1 MGELFSARSGR
12 SRLGNGAIPRQTGA
26 SGMTAVLERTAAPC
40 ALRDSENALRAV
52 VAESECEV
60 EQLAHDF
67 EGLARETSTI
77 LEIAGVIAGCAGD
90 ERMGSVLTGVQRLAS
105 AAKSFLRE
113 RVEAT
118 TGILETVTAEA
129 ALLERLA
136 HLTRGQKAIVRETEM
151 LRVLTNI
158 EVARLGEVGAGF
170 QYLAHELDDFAQAV
184 ARSTNEVTRHTDER
198 RKAIEETRRSLTA
211 ELPRMREEFAR
222 VEQSLEAALASV
234 EAALEQL
241 RGTPVRF
248 SGCVEEIARQIA
260 GVVAGIQAHD
270 ITRQQIEHVQAAL
283 LTIADE
289 LGGEERPSAGTE
301 AGLMVQSYQLRSV
314 RETVRGWTTQI
325 GSCLEAIR
333 HITSSEILELGPV
346 VLAQHSA
353 LGAHL
358 TRIEELE
365 EECEADNARVQASFA
380 GISGLMQLVNEH
392 LERSKVV
399 RDRLQL
405 LMFNSIVE
413 ASHLGSQADGI
424 LEIST
429 TIKRISA
436 TWREIT
442 TGTEAATE
450 EIRTLVEQS
459 RTTVEAFSEASKE
472 GLRAARGETMGGLG
486 VLRDAA
492 ECADRRGRE
501 IQRATLGLQAK
512 IAEAGSAGHHL
523 EVCFEGLDAA
533 LEGIET
539 ARRQLEKER
548 EPGDAA
554 FDREEVE
561 RRFSAGYTT
570 EMERAVLRA
579 ALEGGPMPVAQR
591 NFAGNS
597 VELF

>member
-1 MGELFSARSGR
+1 MR
-12 SRLGNGAIPRQTGA
+12 NGAIPRQTVAG
-26 SGMTAVLERTAAPC
+26 SMTAVLERAAAPC
-40 ALRDSENALRAV
+40 ALRDLESALGAV
-52 VAESECEV
+52 VAESEREV

-90 ERMGSVLTGVQRLAS
+90 ERMGSVLPGVRRLAS
-105 AAKSFLRE
+105 AAKGFLRE

-118 TGILETVTAEA
+118 ARILETVTAEG

-136 HLTRGQKAIVRETEM
+136 RLTRGQKAIVRETEM

-170 QYLAHELDDFAQAV
+170 QYLAHELDDFAQSV
-184 ARSTNEVTRHTDER
+184 ARSTNELTRLTDER
-198 RKAIEETRRSLTA
+198 RKAIDETRRSLTA
-211 ELPRMREEFAR
+211 EVPRMREEFAR
-222 VEQSLEAALASV
+222 VEQSLETAVASV

-241 RGTPVRF
+241 FGTPVRF
-248 SGCVEEIARQIA
+248 SGCVEEIASQIA
-260 GVVAGIQAHD
+260 GVVAAIQAHD

-283 LTIADE
+283 LTIAAE
-289 LGGEERPSAGTE
+289 LEGEGGPSAGTG
-301 AGLMVQSYQLRSV
+301 AGLAIQSYQLRSV
-314 RETVRGWTTQI
+314 RETVRGWTAQI
-325 GSCLEAIR
+325 STCLEAIG

-346 VLAQHSA
+346 VLAQQRA
-353 LGAHL
+353 LGGHL
-358 TRIEELE
+358 ARIEKLE

-436 TWREIT
+436 TWGEIT
-442 TGTEAATE
+442 TGSEAATE

-459 RTTVEAFSEASKE
+459 RSTLEAFSEARKG

-512 IAEAGSAGHHL
+512 IEEVGGPGHRL
-523 EVCFEGLDAA
+523 EVCFQRLDAA
-533 LEGIET
+533 VEGIEG
-539 ARRQLEKER
+539 ARRQGEE
-548 EPGDAA
+548 EGDAGDVA
-554 FDREEVE
+554 FDAEEVE
-561 RRFSAGYTT
+561 RRFSADYTT

-579 ALEGGPMPVAQR
+579 ALEGGPMPVAQP

>member
-1 MGELFSARSGR
+1 
-12 SRLGNGAIPRQTGA
+12 
-26 SGMTAVLERTAAPC
+26 
-40 ALRDSENALRAV
+40 
-52 VAESECEV
+52 
-60 EQLAHDF
+60 
-67 EGLARETSTI
+67 
-77 LEIAGVIAGCAGD
+77 
-90 ERMGSVLTGVQRLAS
+90 
-105 AAKSFLRE
+105 
-113 RVEAT
+113 
-118 TGILETVTAEA
+118 
-129 ALLERLA
+129 
-136 HLTRGQKAIVRETEM
+136 
-151 LRVLTNI
+151 
-158 EVARLGEVGAGF
+158 
-170 QYLAHELDDFAQAV
+170 
-184 ARSTNEVTRHTDER
+184 
-198 RKAIEETRRSLTA
+198 
-211 ELPRMREEFAR
+211 MREEFAR
-222 VEQSLEAALASV
+222 VEQSLETAVASV

-241 RGTPVRF
+241 FGTPVRF
-248 SGCVEEIARQIA
+248 SGCVEEIASQIA
-260 GVVAGIQAHD
+260 GVVAAIQAHD

-283 LTIADE
+283 LTIAAE
-289 LGGEERPSAGTE
+289 LEGEGGPSAGTG
-301 AGLMVQSYQLRSV
+301 AGLAIQSYQLRSV
-314 RETVRGWTTQI
+314 RETVRGWTAQI
-325 GSCLEAIR
+325 STCLEAIG

-346 VLAQHSA
+346 VLAQQRA
-353 LGAHL
+353 LGGHL
-358 TRIEELE
+358 ARIEKLE

-436 TWREIT
+436 TWGEIT
-442 TGTEAATE
+442 TGSEAATE

-459 RTTVEAFSEASKE
+459 RSTLEAFSEASKG

-512 IAEAGSAGHHL
+512 IEEVGGPGHRL
-523 EVCFEGLDAA
+523 EVCFQRLDAA
-533 LEGIET
+533 VEGIEG
-539 ARRQLEKER
+539 ARRQGEE
-548 EPGDAA
+548 EGDAGDVA
-554 FDREEVE
+554 FDAEEVE
-561 RRFSAGYTT
+561 RRFSADYTT

-579 ALEGGPMPVAQR
+579 ALEGGPMPVAQP